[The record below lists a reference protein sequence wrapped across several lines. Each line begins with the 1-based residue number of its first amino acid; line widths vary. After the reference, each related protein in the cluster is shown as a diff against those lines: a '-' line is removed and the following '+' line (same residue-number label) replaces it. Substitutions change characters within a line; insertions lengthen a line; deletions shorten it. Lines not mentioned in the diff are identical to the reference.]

1 MFTITN
7 KLRTIVALG
16 AVGAA
21 LALAASIA
29 PAASADPQP
38 LASAEAAIAANGR
51 ATTAV
56 RPNPD
61 EQTLPQATVDSG
73 PCSEVCSGD
82 GYGFGNS
89 SSAGRATTAVRPN
102 PDEQTPPQ
110 ATVDS
115 GPCSEVCSGDGY
127 GFGNSSSAESGA
139 QLPHNPL
146 AGTGLLSEQA
156 NGLVA
161 AAHTPAVVHVTAPS
175 GGFDWG
181 DAGVGAG
188 GMLALILIGVGGVLT
203 VARRRSHSVTPTTR
217 PNPQAQH

>member
-1 MFTITN
+1 MIHEHHRITS
-7 KLRTIVALG
+7 
-16 AVGAA
+16 AVVVA

-51 ATTAV
+51 PTTAV

-61 EQTLPQATVDSG
+61 EQTLTQAPVDSG
-73 PCSEVCSGD
+73 PCSEVCSG
-82 GYGFGNS
+82 G
-89 SSAGRATTAVRPN
+89 
-102 PDEQTPPQ
+102 
-110 ATVDS
+110 
-115 GPCSEVCSGDGY
+115 GY

-203 VARRRSHSVTPTTR
+203 AARRRSHSVTPTTR
-217 PNPQAQH
+217 PNPQGQH